1 LLHDTQTP
9 QPCFFSVQ
17 AQAEKQAQEAKL
29 LQDAMDREKAE
40 MAERM
45 EALQN
50 NIKEDSSKFSE
61 GNESLKKDNQKL
73 LEQMEKERQ
82 ELEQKLAQDKAN
94 LERKLLEDSNRLEQE
109 KADMAEKLAK
119 ENELLAQK
127 MHEEKAKQSEEKNEI
142 LQLYEKVQRDIEA
155 RKQETQKLKDQ
166 MQTEQAD
173 VREFISRGT
182 SQFREL
188 LDIEKKDRA
197 TQMAETQSDL
207 EALMDK
213 TESDSHQIEL
223 MQRIIQDVEYMAVT
237 PLSVYFTAHRAEPYT
252 GGGEEFLTFDGCS
265 VNVGN
270 AMDAKSGI
278 FTAPFSAAYLFSLHV
293 CTHDLKKALI
303 AIRRNGIEVAS
314 IYDQVRN
321 IILKLM

>member
-1 LLHDTQTP
+1 
-9 QPCFFSVQ
+9 
-17 AQAEKQAQEAKL
+17 
-29 LQDAMDREKAE
+29 
-40 MAERM
+40 
-45 EALQN
+45 
-50 NIKEDSSKFSE
+50 
-61 GNESLKKDNQKL
+61 
-73 LEQMEKERQ
+73 
-82 ELEQKLAQDKAN
+82 
-94 LERKLLEDSNRLEQE
+94 
-109 KADMAEKLAK
+109 
-119 ENELLAQK
+119 
-127 MHEEKAKQSEEKNEI
+127 MHEEQAKQSEEKNEI

-314 IYDQVRN
+314 IYDQNHQDNHKNSMAGQTFVIELSVGDKLQAYMYTFTGLHDKPTNHLTQFTGLLLKPVEHTVDAVRN
-321 IILKLM
+321 LTPQPIERSSSSMSSAGGMSLSVPTQNRTRSVLSSERF